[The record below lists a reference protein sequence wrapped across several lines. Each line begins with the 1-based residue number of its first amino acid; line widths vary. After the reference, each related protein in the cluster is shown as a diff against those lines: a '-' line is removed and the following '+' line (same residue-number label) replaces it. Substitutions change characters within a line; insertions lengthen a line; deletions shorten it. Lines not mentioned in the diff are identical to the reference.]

1 MSETSRRKSR
11 NLNRSSAQQEAYD
24 LVLIV
29 CEGEKTEPYY
39 FKDLMNVEK
48 LSSVNISVISGNG
61 SDPVSVVDT
70 AIEKREQQ
78 AKYLPF
84 DAIYCVIDRDKHPNF
99 NQAIDKAKANNI
111 KIIVSYPSFEY
122 WYICHFNLYRAPIW
136 ATGNKSAGDNC
147 VSILNEY
154 WKKSFGKDY
163 TKNQSNLYVLLFERL
178 DDAIRNAT
186 AGLKQAKNDGELN
199 PSTQVYELVDYLRN
213 IKKPTLK

>member
-1 MSETSRRKSR
+1 MSRKKNRS
-11 NLNRSSAQQEAYD
+11 LSRSSAQKEAYD

-39 FKDLMNVEK
+39 FKDLMNIEK

-99 NQAIDKAKANNI
+99 NQAINKANANSI
-111 KIIVSYPSFEY
+111 KIIASYPSFEY
-122 WYICHFNLYRAPIW
+122 WYICHFDCYRSPII

-147 VSILNEY
+147 MSILNGY
-154 WKKSFGKDY
+154 WEKAFKKEY
-163 TKNQSNLYVLLFERL
+163 TKNQANVYALLHDKLET
-178 DDAIRNAT
+178 AIKRAK
-186 AGLKQAKNDGELN
+186 AGLKQAQDDGELN
-199 PSTQVYELVDYLRN
+199 PSTQVHELVDYLIN
-213 IKKPTLK
+213 IKTQQINKP

>member
-1 MSETSRRKSR
+1 MSRKQNR
-11 NLNRSSAQQEAYD
+11 NLNRSSAQKEAYD

-39 FKDLMNVEK
+39 FRDLMRMEK

-122 WYICHFNLYRAPIW
+122 WYICHFNLYRAPILE
-136 ATGNKSAGDNC
+136 TGNKSAGDNC

-154 WKKSFGKDY
+154 WKESFSKEY
-163 TKNQSNLYVLLFERL
+163 TKNQSNLYALLLDRL
-178 DDAIRNAT
+178 EVAIKNARN
-186 AGLKQAKNDGELN
+186 GLKQAQGESELN

-213 IKKPTLK
+213 IKTVK

>member
-1 MSETSRRKSR
+1 MSRKQNR
-11 NLNRSSAQQEAYD
+11 NLNRSSAQKEAYD

-39 FKDLMNVEK
+39 FRDLMRMEK

-122 WYICHFNLYRAPIW
+122 WYICHFNLYRAPILE
-136 ATGNKSAGDNC
+136 TGNKSAGDNC
-147 VSILNEY
+147 VSILKEY
-154 WKKSFGKDY
+154 WKESFSKEY
-163 TKNQSNLYVLLFERL
+163 TKNQSNLYALLLDRL
-178 DDAIRNAT
+178 EVAIKNARN
-186 AGLKQAKNDGELN
+186 GLKQAQGESELN

-213 IKKPTLK
+213 IKTVK

>member
-1 MSETSRRKSR
+1 MSRKQNR
-11 NLNRSSAQQEAYD
+11 NLNRSSAQKEAYD

-39 FKDLMNVEK
+39 FRDLMRMEK

-122 WYICHFNLYRAPIW
+122 WYICHFNLYRAPILE
-136 ATGNKSAGDNC
+136 TGNKSAGDNC

-154 WKKSFGKDY
+154 WKESFSKEY
-163 TKNQSNLYVLLFERL
+163 TKNQSNLYALLLDRL
-178 DDAIRNAT
+178 EVAIKNARN
-186 AGLKQAKNDGELN
+186 GLKQAQGESEIN

-213 IKKPTLK
+213 IKTVK

>member
-1 MSETSRRKSR
+1 MPRKQNR

-39 FKDLMNVEK
+39 FKDLMRVEK

-70 AIEKREQQ
+70 AINEQQ
-78 AKYLPF
+78 KQEKYLPF
-84 DAIYCVIDRDKHPNF
+84 NSVYCVIDKDKHPNF
-99 NQAIDKAKANNI
+99 HQAIDKANANGI

-122 WYICHFNLYRAPIW
+122 WYICHFDFYRSPII

-147 VSILNEY
+147 VSILNTY
-154 WKKSFGKDY
+154 WKKAFKKDY
-163 TKNQSNLYVLLFERL
+163 TKNQANLYALLRDKLET
-178 DDAIRNAT
+178 AIKNAKT
-186 AGLKQAKNDGELN
+186 GFKQAQDDNELN

-213 IKKPTLK
+213 IKTTKQ